1 MKRLGWQLLFL
12 CNFFICV
19 SFYLT
24 IFLTLTFNFS
34 PLKRKTSAFTNQPGL
49 NERARTLC
57 QLWSTSFWGC
67 EFSLVRLNLTTLGGD
82 CSSLG
87 IVSSGRLRGLWRGLS
102 KALRNA
108 GFAIEGAMICHLSL
122 VTCLQQLSVSHTAVK
137 ICSPFSA
144 SLVQLGWFLMQCI
157 IARLWENRLCSKG
170 IIKLLTLQI

>member
-1 MKRLGWQLLFL
+1 M
-12 CNFFICV
+12 
-19 SFYLT
+19 
-24 IFLTLTFNFS
+24 
-34 PLKRKTSAFTNQPGL
+34 
-49 NERARTLC
+49 
-57 QLWSTSFWGC
+57 
-67 EFSLVRLNLTTLGGD
+67 RLNLTTLGGD

-122 VTCLQQLSVSHTAVK
+122 VTCLQQLSVSHTVVK

-170 IIKLLTLQI
+170 IIKLLTLQIWPTFLKFRSRYKKFGAVSNLVFVLQIHGIGQKALFSNFSEVPCSSTEANTIRSKRMT